1 MVYEPSFLVYAEKI
15 TDFVSAESEGVTMA
29 YLALYREWR
38 PKNFKEMVGQEHV
51 TKTLTN
57 ALKQEKIAHA
67 YLFSGPRGTGK
78 TTAAKVLAKALN
90 CENPDGVEPCNQC
103 SSCLS
108 IDQGNAMEVLEI
120 DAASNRGIDEI
131 RELREN
137 VRLSAGEGKYKVY
150 IIDEVHMLTTEAFN
164 ALLKTLEEPPK
175 RVVFILAT
183 TEVQKIPLTILS
195 RVQRFE
201 FHRIPLEQ
209 IETRL
214 QEVCHAI
221 DRTVSLEAL
230 KIIAQKS
237 EGGLRDALSI
247 LDQCLLLDGDIGV
260 EQIYQVLGMVGEE
273 YSSQLLD
280 ILLTRDYAQALEL
293 LTKGINQGRDPRQIL
308 KEFME
313 YLRQVLLYASTHHVP
328 FVAPQLKEKI
338 AVQSDKAGMR
348 LILQWISI
356 LLQGESQLKYAS
368 NARLATEMLLV
379 QMIYDTQEGGPSG
392 SEELGQR
399 LTLLEQEVHKLAAG
413 QPSQVIQVTPQQQ
426 ARGSSSPR
434 NSAEEK
440 RKIESKVIPKVPSP
454 ERVQNGISLEIIQN
468 KWPEVLD
475 HVRKY
480 KKSTHAF
487 LLEGKPLDLKERKL
501 FIVFKEGFSFHRDKV
516 DQTENRET
524 IEKVLQEL
532 FGVPLL
538 LQNIME
544 GEWEKLKPEIIQ
556 EESNPIVKKVEDIF
570 GADFVI
576 VKQD

>member
-1 MVYEPSFLVYAEKI
+1 
-15 TDFVSAESEGVTMA
+15 MA

-38 PKNFKEMVGQEHV
+38 PKKFSEIVGQEHV

-57 ALKQEKIAHA
+57 ALKQGKIAHA

-90 CENPDGVEPCNQC
+90 CENPNGIEPCNQC

-137 VRLSAGEGKYKVY
+137 VRLSASEGKYKVY

-175 RVVFILAT
+175 QVVFILAT

-214 QEVCHAI
+214 QEVCQAI
-221 DRTVSLEAL
+221 ERTVSPEAL

-237 EGGLRDALSI
+237 EGGLRDALSV
-247 LDQCLLLDGDIGV
+247 LDQCLLLDGNIGV
-260 EQIYQVLGMVGEE
+260 EQVYQVLGMVGEE
-273 YSSQLLD
+273 YSARLFD
-280 ILLTRDYAQALEL
+280 ILITRDYAQALGL
-293 LTKGINQGRDPRQIL
+293 LTEGVNQGRDPRQIL
-308 KEFME
+308 KEFLE
-313 YLRQVLLYASTHHVP
+313 YLRQSLLYVSTHQIP
-328 FVAPQLKEKI
+328 NIAPQLKEKI
-338 AVQSDKAGMR
+338 AEQSDKAGMR

-356 LLQGESQLKYAS
+356 LLQGEGQLKYAS
-368 NARLATEMLLV
+368 NARLAAEMLIV
-379 QMIYDTQEGGPSG
+379 QMIYDTQERAGSPSDNV
-392 SEELGQR
+392 EIERR
-399 LTLLEQEVHKLAAG
+399 LTLLEQEVGKLASG
-413 QPSQVIQVTPQQQ
+413 QGAQVQSAQFAQQDQ
-426 ARGSSSPR
+426 QNHQGRASKSLR

-440 RKIESKVIPKVPSP
+440 RKPESKTPPKVNLSKNG
-454 ERVQNGISLEIIQN
+454 QNGLSLELIQE

-475 HVRKY
+475 QVRKY

-487 LLEGKPLDLKERKL
+487 LMEGKPADLREQKL
-501 FIVFKEGFSFHRDKV
+501 YVVFKEGFSFHRDKV
-516 DQTENRET
+516 DQPENRET
-524 IEKVLQEL
+524 IEKVLQEVL
-532 FGVPLL
+532 GTPLQM
-538 LQNIME
+538 QNMME
-544 GEWEKLKPEIIQ
+544 NEWEGLKPKINQ
-556 EESNPIVKKVEDIF
+556 EDNNPIVKKAEDIF
-570 GADFVI
+570 GADLVV

>member
-1 MVYEPSFLVYAEKI
+1 
-15 TDFVSAESEGVTMA
+15 MA

-38 PKNFKEMVGQEHV
+38 PKKFSEIVGQEHV

-57 ALKQEKIAHA
+57 ALKQGKIAHA

-90 CENPDGVEPCNQC
+90 CENPNGIEPCNQC

-137 VRLSAGEGKYKVY
+137 VRLSASEGKYKVY

-214 QEVCHAI
+214 QEVCQAI
-221 DRTVSLEAL
+221 ERTVSPDAL

-237 EGGLRDALSI
+237 EGGLRDALSV
-247 LDQCLLLDGDIGV
+247 LDQCLLLDGNIGV
-260 EQIYQVLGMVGEE
+260 EQVYQVLGMVGEE
-273 YSSQLLD
+273 YSARLFD
-280 ILLTRDYAQALEL
+280 ILLTRDYAQALGL
-293 LTKGINQGRDPRQIL
+293 LTEGVNQGRDPRQIL
-308 KEFME
+308 KEFLE
-313 YLRQVLLYASTHHVP
+313 YLRQALLYVSTHQIP
-328 FVAPQLKEKI
+328 NIAPQLKEKI
-338 AVQSDKAGMR
+338 AEQSDKAGIR

-368 NARLATEMLLV
+368 NARLAAEMLIV
-379 QMIYDTQEGGPSG
+379 QMIYDTQERAGNPSD
-392 SEELGQR
+392 SVEIERR
-399 LTLLEQEVHKLAAG
+399 LTLLEREVGMLASG
-413 QPSQVIQVTPQQQ
+413 QGVQPAQSAQQNHQ
-426 ARGSSSPR
+426 GRSSKSLR
-434 NSAEEK
+434 NSTEEK
-440 RKIESKVIPKVPSP
+440 RKPESKTPPKVNLSKNG
-454 ERVQNGISLEIIQN
+454 QNSLSLELIQD

-475 HVRKY
+475 QVRKY

-487 LLEGKPLDLKERKL
+487 LMEGKPADLREQKL
-501 FIVFKEGFSFHRDKV
+501 YVVFKEGFSFHRDKV
-516 DQTENRET
+516 DQPENRET
-524 IEKVLQEL
+524 IEKVLQEVL
-532 FGVPLL
+532 GTPLQ
-538 LQNIME
+538 LQNMME
-544 GEWEKLKPEIIQ
+544 NEWEGLKPEINQ
-556 EESNPIVKKVEDIF
+556 EDNNPIVKKAEDIF
-570 GADFVI
+570 GADLVV

>member
-1 MVYEPSFLVYAEKI
+1 
-15 TDFVSAESEGVTMA
+15 MA

-38 PKNFKEMVGQEHV
+38 PKKFSEIVGQEHV

-57 ALKQEKIAHA
+57 ALKQGKIAHA

-90 CENPDGVEPCNQC
+90 CENPNGIEPCNQC

-137 VRLSAGEGKYKVY
+137 VRLSASEGKYKVY

-214 QEVCHAI
+214 QEVCQAI
-221 DRTVSLEAL
+221 ERTVSPDAL

-237 EGGLRDALSI
+237 EGGLRDALSV
-247 LDQCLLLDGDIGV
+247 LDQCLLLDGNIGV
-260 EQIYQVLGMVGEE
+260 EQVYQVLGMVGEE
-273 YSSQLLD
+273 YSARLFD
-280 ILLTRDYAQALEL
+280 ILLTRDYAQALGL
-293 LTKGINQGRDPRQIL
+293 LTEGVNQGRDPRQIL
-308 KEFME
+308 KEFLE
-313 YLRQVLLYASTHHVP
+313 YLRQALLYVSTHQIP
-328 FVAPQLKEKI
+328 NIAPQLKEKI
-338 AVQSDKAGMR
+338 AEQSDKAGIR

-368 NARLATEMLLV
+368 NARLAAEMLIV
-379 QMIYDTQEGGPSG
+379 QMIYDTQERAGNPSDNV
-392 SEELGQR
+392 EIERR
-399 LTLLEQEVHKLAAG
+399 LTLLEQKVGMLASG
-413 QPSQVIQVTPQQQ
+413 QGVQPAQSAQQNHQ
-426 ARGSSSPR
+426 GRSSKSLR
-434 NSAEEK
+434 NSTEEK
-440 RKIESKVIPKVPSP
+440 RKPESKTPPKVNLSKNG
-454 ERVQNGISLEIIQN
+454 QNSLSLELIQD

-475 HVRKY
+475 QVRKY

-487 LLEGKPLDLKERKL
+487 LMEGKPADLREQKL
-501 FIVFKEGFSFHRDKV
+501 YVVFKEGFSFHRDKV
-516 DQTENRET
+516 DQPENRET
-524 IEKVLQEL
+524 IEKVLQEVL
-532 FGVPLL
+532 GTPLQ
-538 LQNIME
+538 LQNMME
-544 GEWEKLKPEIIQ
+544 NEWEGLKPEINQ
-556 EESNPIVKKVEDIF
+556 EDNNPIVKKAEDIF
-570 GADFVI
+570 GADLVV

>member
-1 MVYEPSFLVYAEKI
+1 
-15 TDFVSAESEGVTMA
+15 MA

-57 ALKQEKIAHA
+57 ALNQEKIAHA

-78 TTAAKVLAKALN
+78 TTTAKVLAKALN
-90 CENPDGVEPCNQC
+90 CENPDGIEPCNQC

-137 VRLSAGEGKYKVY
+137 VRLSAGEGKHKVY

-175 RVVFILAT
+175 HVVFILAT

-209 IETRL
+209 IEMRL
-214 QEVCHAI
+214 QEVCQAI
-221 DRTVSLEAL
+221 ERTVSSEAL

-247 LDQCLLLDGDIGV
+247 LDQCLLLDGDIEV
-260 EQIYQVLGMVGEE
+260 EQVYQVLGMVGEE
-273 YSSQLLD
+273 YSAQLFD
-280 ILLTRDYAQALEL
+280 ILLTRDYGQALAL
-293 LTKGINQGRDPRQIL
+293 LTEGIHQGRDPRQIL

-313 YLRQVLLYASTHHVP
+313 YLRQVLLYASTHQVP
-328 FVAPQLKEKI
+328 FIAPQLKERLV
-338 AVQSDKAGMR
+338 AQSDKSGIK
-348 LILQWISI
+348 LILKWISI

-368 NARLATEMLLV
+368 NARLAAEMLIV
-379 QMIYDTQEGGPSG
+379 QLIYDTQEQEG
-392 SEELGQR
+392 SPQGNAELERR
-399 LTLLEQEVHKLAAG
+399 LSLLEQEIHKLATG
-413 QPSQVIQVTPQQQ
+413 QPAQGAQVVRQQEM
-426 ARGSSSPR
+426 RSSGSSSR
-434 NSAEEK
+434 NPSDEK
-440 RKIESKVIPKVPSP
+440 RKVETKVISKPSP
-454 ERVQNGISLEIIQN
+454 SMGSQEGLSLELIQN

-475 HVRKY
+475 HVRRY

-487 LLEGKPLDLKERKL
+487 LLEGKPLDLKEQNL
-501 FIVFKEGFSFHRDKV
+501 FIIFKEGFSFHRDKV
-516 DQTENRET
+516 NQTENRET
-524 IEKVLQEL
+524 IEKVLLEVL
-532 FGVPLL
+532 GVSLN
-538 LQNIME
+538 LQNMME
-544 GEWEKLKPEIIQ
+544 SEWEKFKPEISE
-556 EESNPIVKKVEDIF
+556 EESHAVVKRAEDIF
-570 GADFVI
+570 GADIVF